1 MAVTTTS
8 ALYAGFIFDGVNS
21 RDMGVYV
28 QDVQVF
34 GAPERDVEMVSIPG
48 RDGEYAL
55 DRGRFA
61 NIEVTYTCAL
71 GAGAPED
78 FNDAISALRNWLAS
92 RVGYKR
98 LEDEINTDEYR
109 RAVFKDG
116 LDVETI
122 NKQTGTFE
130 VTFSCMPQRW
140 LKSGETSQA
149 VTSGGTIENPTLFSA
164 RPLLEVYGYGA
175 IDIDGETVSINAGA
189 LGDVLVMNAKGRTGD
204 AAMDAAASKSFELSG
219 DMDLSQLN
227 TGDSVNVGYSVSARL
242 DAVGV
247 TGYPTMTAAIISKTS
262 GDIGAA
268 GSGGVYGGWA
278 TFDVV
283 GRAWAGTGEA
293 FVKGTARTVTG
304 EYALTIH
311 YADGSQTPPALY
323 GVYATLSVTLAYD
336 GAEGLTLSATLTSD
350 NKGFVGS
357 VSLTVG
363 GASGNSSKSA
373 LGEPAYLDLD
383 IGEAYK
389 IEGGA
394 IVGINNGVT
403 LPGDLPE
410 LAPGENTITFDATIT
425 GVNIVPRWWKV

>member
-1 MAVTTTS
+1 MAVNTTS

-55 DRGRFA
+55 DRGRFS

-78 FNDAISALRNWLAS
+78 FNEAISALRNWLAS

-175 IDIDGETVSINAGA
+175 IDIDGETVSINSEP
-189 LGDVLVMNAKGRTGD
+189 LGDVNVLNMQHGNGSDVVTSGSPAAFFLAARAVNA
-204 AAMDAAASKSFELSG
+204 A
-219 DMDLSQLN
+219 QLN
-227 TGDSVNVGYSVSARL
+227 TGDAISLDYAVDVSMAPASSVYTAAETNITKISGGLSAGSSHVKSGRAVFSVS
-242 DAVGV
+242 GSS
-247 TGYPTMTAAIISKTS
+247 MW
-262 GDIGAA
+262 
-268 GSGGVYGGWA
+268 GSGISL
-278 TFDVV
+278 
-283 GRAWAGTGEA
+283 
-293 FVKGTARTVTG
+293 VKGTAAEVSGTYQCSFNDSGAQDIYTAQLSIIIR
-304 EYALTIH
+304 Y
-311 YADGSQTPPALY
+311 DGSDGFSITTGVRAIAIPAA
-323 GVYATLSVTLAYD
+323 GLSC
-336 GAEGLTLSATLTSD
+336 SASYNL
-350 NKGFVGS
+350 
-357 VSLTVG
+357 G
-363 GASGNSSKSA
+363 GARGISTKSA
-373 LGEPAYLDLD
+373 LGEPAYIDLD

-410 LAPGENTITFDATIT
+410 LAPGENTITFDSTIT